1 MNYKMRIMQRIKQ
14 MKTKSCH
21 LDIFKCITKGKIK
34 YTANQN
40 GVFFLIG
47 QHAQMI

>member
-21 LDIFKCITKGKIK
+21 IDIFNCITKR
-34 YTANQN
+34 
-40 GVFFLIG
+40 
-47 QHAQMI
+47 